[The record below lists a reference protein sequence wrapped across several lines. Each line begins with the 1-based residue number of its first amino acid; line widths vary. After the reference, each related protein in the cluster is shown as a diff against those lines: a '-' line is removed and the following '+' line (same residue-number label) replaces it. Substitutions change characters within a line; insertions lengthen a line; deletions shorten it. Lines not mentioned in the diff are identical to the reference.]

1 MTSQTPDPAAQYI
14 YILNQ
19 LRYYQLVGQIVPPA
33 EQKAY
38 FRTLMYI
45 CDSLIRENQ
54 RLHRQISISTD
65 LMTDLEVD
73 LLMRDLDI
81 LALTPNSDESD
92 EKKD

>member
-1 MTSQTPDPAAQYI
+1 MTSQTPDPAAQYTH
-14 YILNQ
+14 ILNQ
-19 LRYYQLVGQIVPPA
+19 LRYYQLVGRIVPPA

-45 CDSLIRENQ
+45 CESLIRENE
-54 RLHRQISISTD
+54 RLSRQISISTG

-81 LALTPNSDESD
+81 LALTPNPDK
-92 EKKD
+92 KKD